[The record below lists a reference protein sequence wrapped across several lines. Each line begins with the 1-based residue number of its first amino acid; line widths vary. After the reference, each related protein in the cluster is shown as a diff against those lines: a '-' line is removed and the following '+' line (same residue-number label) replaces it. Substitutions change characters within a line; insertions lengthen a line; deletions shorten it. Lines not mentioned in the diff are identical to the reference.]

1 MFFYLLASIV
11 VSYVGGLVIYRAFFH
26 PLCKYPGPI
35 LAALTE
41 GYEAYYNIV
50 KEGSFLNEIERL
62 HEVYGP
68 VVRVG
73 PNALH
78 FNDRKA
84 YHDIYTHGSKLIKE
98 PVFYHHLTAHCRES
112 SVGFIDPQEAKN
124 RRGLIAPLFSR
135 KAVASLEYTIQTK
148 IDKLVALLEEK
159 YNSPTSSVDLS
170 DAYQSLTVDIIT
182 SYCFA
187 ECTNALDIPGFTH
200 FLVQG
205 QRNIIKGLWLQ
216 IHFPFLTNSVKR
228 APEKLILRLSPQFR
242 GYVEMKT
249 RFERQIDR
257 LIRNP
262 ESLSI
267 AEHETIYHHLLA
279 PKSQDRPSRR
289 SLVDEAFTLV
299 GAGSDTT
306 SRACTVGT
314 FYFLKYESI
323 RKRILQEL
331 YVVWPD
337 KDRSISFVA
346 LEKLPY
352 LTAFIKEA
360 LRFAPGIIHPLPRQT
375 GDTTSTIG
383 RWAVPPRTSVE
394 MGVLFMHMNPDI
406 YPDPRT
412 FNPDR
417 WLAEDTGKM
426 MEDLVP
432 FSKGPRIC
440 LGVNL
445 AWCELYLI
453 FANIFRKLD
462 LKLLVTEDTIEDYG
476 KDHIDSFQPLWK
488 KGYRAFVDKPR
499 RG

>member
-1 MFFYLLASIV
+1 MLLQVLAFII
-11 VSYVGGLVIYRAFFH
+11 VSYVASLVIYRAFFH
-26 PLCKYPGPI
+26 PLHKYPGPI

-50 KEGSFLNEIERL
+50 KQGGFLDEIERL
-62 HEVYGP
+62 HKVHGP

-78 FNDRKA
+78 FKDRKA
-84 YHDIYTHGSKLIKE
+84 YHDIYTHGWKLIKE
-98 PVFYHHLTAHCRES
+98 PVFHHNLMAHCRES
-112 SVGFIDPQEAKN
+112 SIAFTDPQDAKN
-124 RRGLIAPLFSR
+124 RRSLIAPLFSR
-135 KAVASLEYTIQTK
+135 KAVISLEYTIQTK
-148 IDKLVALLEEK
+148 IDKLIALLKE
-159 YNSPTSSVDLS
+159 NHSSPSSSADLA

-187 ECTNALDIPGFTH
+187 ECIDALDVPDFSH
-200 FLVQG
+200 PSVQG
-205 QRNIIKGLWLQ
+205 QHDIVKGLWLQ
-216 IHFPFLTNSVKR
+216 RHFPFLTDSVKR
-228 APEKLILRLSPQFR
+228 VPEKLISRLSPQFR
-242 GYVEMKT
+242 SYMETKI
-249 RFERQIDR
+249 RFERQIDGF
-257 LIRNP
+257 IGNP

-306 SRACTVGT
+306 SKACTVGT

-331 YVVWPD
+331 YEVWPD
-337 KDRSISFVA
+337 TDRPISFVA

-352 LTAFIKEA
+352 LTAFIKET
-360 LRFAPGIIHPLPRQT
+360 LRFAPGIIHPLPRLT
-375 GDTTSTIG
+375 DNTTTTIG
-383 RWAVPPRTSVE
+383 GWVVPPETCVAMS
-394 MGVLFMHMNPDI
+394 VLFMHMNSDI
-406 YPDPRT
+406 YTDPRT
-412 FNPDR
+412 FDPDR
-417 WLAEDTGKM
+417 WLAEDTSEM

-440 LGVNL
+440 LGLNL

-476 KDHIDSFQPLWK
+476 RDHVDSFEPTWK
-488 KGYRAFVDKPR
+488 KGYRVFVDKAK
-499 RG
+499 G